1 MSRFTDILQQVS
13 QATAPPMGFR
23 AARVVAK
30 PRMLLVASLSQPGF
44 EAELAGADAGIL
56 PISGASTKAGIKEKA
71 PASPDI
77 PWGGWLD
84 SISRGGVKRLEE
96 AGYDFVLFPADKMS
110 LAILEADNVG
120 RVLAVEPMLDAGL
133 LRTINELPVDAVFA
147 ISQQQGNPV
156 TWHQL
161 MLFRRLA
168 GLLAKPLLVPV
179 PPAVASGD
187 LQALWEAGVAGVV
200 VELTP
205 DGPAGRLKK
214 LRQQIESLT
223 PPQEKKTTKAR
234 ALLPGITPET
244 SPTPEEEEDE
254 EEWGD

>member
-1 MSRFTDILQQVS
+1 
-13 QATAPPMGFR
+13 MGFR
-23 AARVVAK
+23 AARAVVK
-30 PRMLLVASLSQPGF
+30 PRLLLVASLPQAGF

-56 PISGASTKAGIKEKA
+56 PISGASTRAGIKEKA
-71 PASPDI
+71 PTLPDI

-84 SISRGGVKRLEE
+84 SISHGGVKRLEE
-96 AGYDFVLFPADKMS
+96 AGYDFVVFPADKMS

-133 LRTINELPVDAVFA
+133 LRTINELPVDAVFV
-147 ISQQQGNPV
+147 ISQQQGHPV

-168 GLLAKPLLVPV
+168 ALLTKPLLVPV
-179 PPAVASGD
+179 SPAVASGD

-205 DGPAGRLKK
+205 GGPAGRLKK
-214 LRQQIESLT
+214 LRQQIESLA
-223 PPQEKKTTKAR
+223 PPQKQKPTRAR

-244 SPTPEEEEDE
+244 SPVPEEDE

>member
-13 QATAPPMGFR
+13 QAVAPPMGFKAVR
-23 AARVVAK
+23 AVAK
-30 PRMLLVASLSQPGF
+30 PRLLLVASLPQPGF

-71 PASPDI
+71 PASSDI
-77 PWGGWLD
+77 PWGGWLN
-84 SISRGGVKRLEE
+84 SISRGGTKRLEE

-133 LRTINELPVDAVFA
+133 LRTINELPVDAVFV

-156 TWHQL
+156 TLHQL
-161 MLFRRLA
+161 MLFIRLA
-168 GLLAKPLLVPV
+168 ALLAKPLLVPV

-187 LQALWEAGVAGVV
+187 LQALWEAGVAGLV
-200 VELTP
+200 VELTS
-205 DGPAGRLKK
+205 DEPAGRLKK
-214 LRQQIESLT
+214 LRQQIENLA
-223 PPQEKKTTKAR
+223 PPQKQKPTKAR
-234 ALLPGITPET
+234 ALLPGITAET
-244 SPTPEEEEDE
+244 GPAPEEEEDE
-254 EEWGD
+254 EE

>member
-1 MSRFTDILQQVS
+1 
-13 QATAPPMGFR
+13 MGFR
-23 AARVVAK
+23 AARAVAK
-30 PRMLLVASLSQPGF
+30 PRLLLVASLPQPGF

-56 PISGASTKAGIKEKA
+56 PISGTSTRAGIKEKA
-71 PASPDI
+71 LASPDI

-96 AGYDFVLFPADKMS
+96 AGYDFVLFLADKMS
-110 LAILEADNVG
+110 LAILEADKVG
-120 RVLAVEPMLDAGL
+120 RILAVEPMLDVGL
-133 LRTINELPVDAVFA
+133 LRTINELPVDAVFV
-147 ISQQQGNPV
+147 ISQQQGQPV

-168 GLLAKPLLVPV
+168 ALLAKPLLVPV

-205 DGPAGRLKK
+205 DEPAGRLKK

-223 PPQEKKTTKAR
+223 LPQKQKPTKAR

-244 SPTPEEEEDE
+244 SPVTEEEEDE
-254 EEWGD
+254 EWGD

>member
-1 MSRFTDILQQVS
+1 MSRFTDILQQAS
-13 QATAPPMGFR
+13 PAAAPPMGFR
-23 AARVVAK
+23 AARVAAR
-30 PRMLLVASLSQPGF
+30 PRLLLVASLSQVGS

-96 AGYDFVLFPADKMS
+96 AGYDFVFFPADKMS

-120 RVLAVEPMLDAGL
+120 RILAIEPMLDAGL

-147 ISQQQGNPV
+147 SSQQQGNPV

-168 GLLAKPLLVPV
+168 ALLAKSLLVPV

-187 LQALWEAGVAGVV
+187 LQALWEAGVDGVV

-205 DGPAGRLKK
+205 GGPAGRLKK

-223 PPQEKKTTKAR
+223 PPQKQSPTKAR

-244 SPTPEEEEDE
+244 SPAAEEEEDE
-254 EEWGD
+254 EE